1 MGSRLSLQGI
11 LEELLGSDHVYFQ
24 PPEDL
29 KMTYPA
35 IVYNLDDYYTLH
47 ADNQVYHKKRKYQV
61 TAIYRNPDDDLPD
74 KLADLVLCNF
84 QRQFISENLIHDVYN
99 LYF

>member
-47 ADNQVYHKKRKYQV
+47 ADNQVYRKKRKYEV